1 MADKEDESNMT
12 AEAGEGECSSAA
24 PVHCVAGLEH
34 REDPAVP
41 ENTHNA
47 NSSSGELTSTVKD
60 TAENSVIQEYFQ
72 GSVALA
78 EGAERNIITSFV
90 ETPGI
95 ETVTTAD
102 FSTVNSELVDS
113 SSSATTTII
122 YVQPD
127 GSFVEGTG
135 LTAEEQRQLVE
146 QLAQQQLVEVTENE
160 AARLFQQPRPPTS
173 NFPHGAALAPSE
185 LQQVIDQVSRSQ
197 QSAAQVEPPPSQR
210 QEQPPTCITLPAGCV
225 LATGSPVQDATVRPA
240 PLCVVQ
246 NASLQLQNVA
256 KQVALQQNQSHN
268 GTRLIQ
274 KKLESIR
281 IQVPIPPSSQG
292 ATPTLAQP
300 PLALIQQRAPTPK
313 VGVSSPQII
322 HITPV
327 IGQQQYLLT
336 NPGDP
341 PIQLLL
347 QQRPAPLA
355 VPVLHKVPLQTA
367 PVNGRAPR
375 PCPARGP
382 APAPPRAPGPPE
394 QKGRERQK
402 SRRPQKVQ
410 TRSGRVSR
418 PPKHKVKD
426 YKFIKTE
433 DLADGRQSD
442 SDDYSEIS
450 VEEEGAGEGDGAG
463 AGKQGAAG
471 GLGVYLSPRSF
482 QCPRCEKAYI
492 GLGGLARH
500 YRLNPAHREAGP
512 APAPPTGP
520 GPAQAPPPTDTP
532 PAAQTGHSASTA
544 TNQITTNTTQP
555 VPGATTDAT
564 AQREKALLPAP
575 GRPKGRG
582 GHPRPAARPAR
593 RRKPGRPP
601 KSLGALL
608 PPQRRARLKE
618 VLQVCDD
625 EELMEMVLPRLARVM
640 TLWEFLLVKVEKG
653 HPSRPQFSDV
663 YREFEQLHAQVKKM
677 AQDRFSVPPGPAALP
692 VLDVRDPQ
700 VCESLG
706 LGDLVTRLKTA
717 PSETLSAPQQG
728 DPPPKNTGPREE
740 CKTLPPAKRFKADL
754 SGTEPNGTFHRQ
766 NRTLPPAADAVS
778 SPGSSDPQT
787 PLGSPPPQ
795 THIRAEETGPAPS
808 HTAGAGPGKGA
819 ELNGCHMA
827 DQMDVVPLDH
837 TYRAS
842 SQTEHAQIHLV
853 TQQPGPTEHA
863 QQAAS
868 TGPVTLRDA
877 VPQEVSLGD
886 TVQEEVEEVRFGDTV
901 QEEVEAVRFGDTVQE
916 VEAVRFGDTVQ
927 EEVQQQ
933 VYIQT
938 EEGLILPGGTLASER
953 IVIVTS
959 ADGTTMHI
967 RTPDSIPLETVPLET
982 VQALLGIDMG
992 VQPEGVLVSETHP

>member
-24 PVHCVAGLEH
+24 PVHGVAGLEH

-274 KKLESIR
+274 KKQLESIR

-347 QQRPAPLA
+347 QQRPAPLVGGA

-375 PCPARGP
+375 PSAARGP

-463 AGKQGAAG
+463 RGSRARR

-492 GLGGLARH
+492 GLGGS
-500 YRLNPAHREAGP
+500 PATTDST
-512 APAPPTGP
+512 PPTGRRGLP
-520 GPAQAPPPTDTP
+520 LPRPQAPALRRLRPQRTR
-532 PAAQTGHSASTA
+532 PAAQTGHSSSTA

-877 VPQEVSLGD
+877 VPQE
-886 TVQEEVEEVRFGDTV
+886 
-901 QEEVEAVRFGDTVQE
+901 
-916 VEAVRFGDTVQ
+916 